1 MDTSAIRL
9 DNVLTFSCL
18 LFFESNESQNSPKPY
33 TITTTE
39 LPILYAI
46 LPQKALFSIFLR

>member
-46 LPQKALFSIFLR
+46 LPQKTLFSIFLR